1 MQAADAGDDEN
12 VDTKEKRIQVPSEKV
27 RRLMYQLIMDSK
39 SVTTEEYNYLIKSV
53 KLPEVRGLMADFF

>member
-1 MQAADAGDDEN
+1 
-12 VDTKEKRIQVPSEKV
+12 
-27 RRLMYQLIMDSK
+27 MYQLIMDSK

>member
-1 MQAADAGDDEN
+1 LQAADAGDDEN

-39 SVTTEEYNYLIKSV
+39 PVTTEE
-53 KLPEVRGLMADFF
+53 